1 MDPAG
6 RFDAKEIPPL
16 TATNLWK
23 SPVACG
29 AVSSAKALMAP
40 ADCPINVT
48 LPALPPNRAML
59 PCTNRSA
66 CTTSS
71 SA

>member
-6 RFDAKEIPPL
+6 KLVAREIPPL
-16 TATNLWK
+16 IGTSLWN
-23 SPVACG
+23 SPLACG
-29 AVSSAKALMAP
+29 AVSSARALMAP

-71 SA
+71 NA